1 MTIITTQMTLYGN
14 HIVSNLNDIHNKI
27 LIAPE
32 SEANNHI
39 CTGNMTQNLVST
51 VVVQNSDWSY
61 SCVQC
66 DYKTV
71 YLSNLTIHIKSIH
84 EGECHPCPQCEYK
97 GTQSSALKYH
107 TKSVHGGVH
116 YPCDHCGYKATRQI
130 VLHSENDMKS
140 KKKYKWRLGKWLK
153 FRASSFLQFFDW
165 TIFFFAKL
173 HF

>member
-1 MTIITTQMTLYGN
+1 MTLYGN
-14 HIVSNLNDIHNKI
+14 HIVSNLNDIDNKI

-130 VLHSENDMKS
+130 VLHSKNDMKS
-140 KKKYKWRLGKWLK
+140 FKKYKWRLGKW
-153 FRASSFLQFFDW
+153 FS
-165 TIFFFAKL
+165 
-173 HF
+173 

>member
-14 HIVSNLNDIHNKI
+14 HIVSNLNDTDNKI

-84 EGECHPCPQCEYK
+84 EGECHPM
-97 GTQSSALKYH
+97 SL
-107 TKSVHGGVH
+107 VWV
-116 YPCDHCGYKATRQI
+116 
-130 VLHSENDMKS
+130 
-140 KKKYKWRLGKWLK
+140 
-153 FRASSFLQFFDW
+153 
-165 TIFFFAKL
+165 
-173 HF
+173 